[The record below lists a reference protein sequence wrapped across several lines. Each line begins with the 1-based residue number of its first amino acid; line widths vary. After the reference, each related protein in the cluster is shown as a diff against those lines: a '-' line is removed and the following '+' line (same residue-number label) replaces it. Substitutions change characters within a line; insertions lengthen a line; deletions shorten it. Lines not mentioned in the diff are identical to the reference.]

1 MLAGRNHD
9 GKQTVRSIQN
19 PARQRDLRRSSMWPK
34 AVFDDGEEWW
44 FCPTS
49 SEFTKEDPGNAE
61 SKTIE
66 GSILAEEM
74 GLGKTV
80 ELLSLILLSQEPER
94 NQLRAYD
101 AEWLATDVQPSNL
114 TLLVCPLAIIGQW
127 ADEITRHAP
136 GLRVLRYAGMKT
148 TYPKDDGKEVERTI
162 KRFDV
167 VLCDFDTMASDLD
180 IARKP
185 RLHHTRA
192 QVARGN
198 RVTYR
203 RSVLVGIEWL
213 RVILDEARESSLSHR
228 TAKIS
233 PADLTA

>member
-1 MLAGRNHD
+1 VLGGRDND
-9 GKQTVRSIQN
+9 GKHTAHSISDSEQKTSMQRSVLWTRVN
-19 PARQRDLRRSSMWPK
+19 
-34 AVFDDGEEWW
+34 FEDGQEWW

-49 SEFTKEDPGNAE
+49 MEFTQDDPAEDA
-61 SKTIE
+61 SDIIE

-80 ELLSLILLSQEPER
+80 ELLSLILLSQEPQR
-94 NQLRAYD
+94 NSLPAYD

-127 ADEITRHAP
+127 QDEITRHAP
-136 GLRVLRYAGMKT
+136 SLRVLRYSGMKT
-148 TYPKDDGKEVERTI
+148 TYPKDDGKEIERTI
-162 KRFDV
+162 RRFDV
-167 VLCDFDTMASDLD
+167 VLCDFDTMANDLA

-185 RLHHTRA
+185 RLHHTRG

-213 RVILDEARESSLSHR
+213 RVVLDEAR
-228 TAKIS
+228 K
-233 PADLTA
+233 